1 MLTDDRNDPSKKL
14 MQYRSD
20 RSTEWYLTFMCAFN
34 FRSVLSFFFFFSCF
48 CKSYIHTLS
57 SSLWHKCLYW
67 NEKRERERKE
77 NLLVERNNLICTYIK
92 VVKRNWLYCSSRLKS
107 RRKKKETSS
116 GHKIN
121 SLILHHKDDLE
132 LSTYLKV
139 IIISYDSKS
148 SNRCL

>member
-1 MLTDDRNDPSKKL
+1 MIEMIRQRNLCNIDL
-14 MQYRSD
+14 IVQQNGTWLLCVRSI
-20 RSTEWYLTFMCAFN
+20 SGQFFLF
-34 FRSVLSFFFFFSCF
+34 SFFSLA
-48 CKSYIHTLS
+48 SVSHTYIHTLS